1 MDIPKSSQR
10 LSRVGSTAELPPGS
24 IPLGDVEANVSE
36 RAKKTGAAKKATRP
50 VGSGQNGKADYT
62 VRAVKEQSIGAR
74 VHFLRQQRNITLEE
88 LSSRSGLT
96 KSFVSKVERGISVPS
111 ISTAKSLA
119 GSFGLTVSQLLG
131 EDNSDNSVCLVRKE
145 DRPSFMKG
153 GEAGGYDYEMMAAGK
168 QYKRMEP
175 YIMRPPMRFQD
186 GRKFDHLGEEF
197 MFVLTGSIEVELGGK
212 SYELNSGDSLY
223 FDSHFSHRTR
233 SLGRK
238 NAEVLVV
245 ITAQPSPGDP
255 K

>member
-1 MDIPKSSQR
+1 M
-10 LSRVGSTAELPPGS
+10 AELPSGS
-24 IPLGDVEANVSE
+24 IPLRDVEANVS
-36 RAKKTGAAKKATRP
+36 KTAKKAGAGKRATARRIA
-50 VGSGQNGKADYT
+50 GSHNGKAEAATPAIRDLP
-62 VRAVKEQSIGAR
+62 IGAR

-119 GSFGLTVSQLLG
+119 ESFGLTVSQLLG

-153 GEAGGYDYEMMAAGK
+153 GDAGGYDYEMMAAAK

-197 MFVLTGSIEVELGGK
+197 MFVLSGSIEVELGGK

-245 ITAQPSPGDP
+245 ITAQS
-255 K
+255 

>member
-1 MDIPKSSQR
+1 MDIPKSPQR
-10 LSRVGSTAELPPGS
+10 LKVESMAELPPGS
-24 IPLGDVEANVSE
+24 ISLGDVKANVSK
-36 RAKKTGAAKKATRP
+36 RAKMTGAGKRATVRRI
-50 VGSGQNGKADYT
+50 VRAHNGKA
-62 VRAVKEQSIGAR
+62 RAATSAIKDQPIGAR

-119 GSFGLTVSQLLG
+119 ESFGLTVSQLLG
-131 EDNSDNSVCLVRKE
+131 EDNSDNSVCLVRKR

-153 GEAGGYDYEMMAAGK
+153 EEAGGYDYEMIAAGK

-197 MFVLTGSIEVELGGK
+197 MFVLSGSIEVELGGK
-212 SYELNSGDSLY
+212 SYELNSGDALY

-245 ITAQPSPGDP
+245 ITAQP
-255 K
+255 